1 MSFLNKM
8 MQDVFSHHQ
17 NVVWAFMCVR
27 EHFPQFIVIS
37 VIYAQQWWK
46 QLGVGFQSTVWEALC
61 VQNSLLFV
69 NRICP
74 HTFCPICPVLWNI
87 AAAFHFPLN
96 LIGSNI
102 RAVVQPGHRS
112 MTPSKNTQGGKT
124 VNNATTRWK
133 FSIPGYYLGALV
145 TVLGPFLK

>member
-8 MQDVFSHHQ
+8 IQDVFSHHQ

-102 RAVVQPGHRS
+102 RAVVQPGNRS
-112 MTPSKNTQGGKT
+112 MTPARIHRVAKQSLMPPQSENFPSL
-124 VNNATTRWK
+124 ATIW
-133 FSIPGYYLGALV
+133 GL
-145 TVLGPFLK
+145 